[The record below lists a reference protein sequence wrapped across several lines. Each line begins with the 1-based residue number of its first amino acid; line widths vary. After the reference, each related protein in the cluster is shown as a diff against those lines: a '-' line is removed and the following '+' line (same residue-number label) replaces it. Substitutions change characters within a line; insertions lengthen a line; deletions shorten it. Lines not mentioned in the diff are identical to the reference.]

1 MNQQRLRLNNGD
13 ETDTNKSKNNS
24 GTNLNKHTKNHQM
37 YNGPR
42 SHGQQHQPSTR
53 DEWPAPEDNNEQR
66 ITTTITKNKRPH
78 SNQRQATSN
87 SIKDHQWPTS
97 TTIATSQHQH
107 QHQQQKPLPPP
118 PQQQQQQQQQ
128 RPKEA
133 CYNSGESMRR
143 ISFEENT
150 VHCWRGNQCV
160 TCIFP
165 APSLHVREAAWVT
178 IKLETTSWL
187 LDGFL

>member
-24 GTNLNKHTKNHQM
+24 GNNLNKHTKNHQM

-107 QHQQQKPLPPP
+107 QHQHQQQKPLPPP
-118 PQQQQQQQQQ
+118 QQQHNNSNGQ
-128 RPKEA
+128 RKPA
-133 CYNSGESMRR
+133 T
-143 ISFEENT
+143 IPA
-150 VHCWRGNQCV
+150 NQCGGSRLRKTLFTAEEATNV
-160 TCIFP
+160 
-165 APSLHVREAAWVT
+165 SLVFFLRRAFTFVKPREWQ
-178 IKLETTSWL
+178 
-187 LDGFL
+187 